1 MTTRT
6 ALALA
11 VTAGVASI
19 AQADVI
25 AYWNFNDNVIG
36 VGSAMGY
43 LNPGAY
49 NANQGFGTL
58 TVDPSITINSN
69 NTVNNGTFGTFAG
82 TTVNAI
88 SPDPSGGSIVLQ
100 NGSGGVNNG
109 KYVQFNISTLSV
121 ASNLILSYATR
132 KTNTGFATQTISYS
146 VDGGPFVTLG
156 GVAPATSFGAT
167 STLAFGA
174 ADVYGKASLAV
185 RFTFSGGSTGANDAA
200 GNNRIDNVQF
210 NGTVPTPGAMAL
222 LGLGGL
228 VAGRRR
234 R

>member
-1 MTTRT
+1 MKTVLSLV
-6 ALALA
+6 AL
-11 VTAGVASI
+11 AGVASI

-49 NANQGFGTL
+49 SANQGAGTL
-58 TVDPSITINSN
+58 TLDPSITVNSN
-69 NTVNNGTFGTFAG
+69 ATTNNGTFGTFAG
-82 TTVNAI
+82 TTVNVI
-88 SPDPSGGSIVLQ
+88 LPDPSGGSIVLQ
-100 NGSGGVNNG
+100 NGTAGLNNG
-109 KYVQFNISTLSV
+109 KYIDFNISTSSV
-121 ASNLILSYATR
+121 ASNLVLTYATR

-146 VDGGPFVTLG
+146 ANGGPFVTLG
-156 GVAPATSFGAT
+156 TVAPATTFGAT
-167 STLAFGA
+167 STLNFGA
-174 ADVYGKASLAV
+174 ADVYGKASLVV

-210 NGTVPTPGAMAL
+210 NGTVPAPSAIAL

-234 R
+234 RA